1 MFSWWTSDCAC
12 KLRSSEVRRQ
22 FSSSCGSFIDYS
34 WGSSLKTD
42 GEPFLSSSS
51 RWLAHGFDYIISWE
65 LICKSLSCWRHT
77 SLFSILRALSGFP
90 GLNQNIC
97 WPFWDP
103 LFLPDTFLTL
113 RSCAVGFHKA
123 SVFKKTLNPL
133 AFWIY
138 WEIIACKCQFIVFD
152 CMKNVFTLVG
162 QTQNNSIKSNF
173 DVTTQKCSSIHMN
186 HLSVNVGKLTK
197 NMVCV
202 CVCICIL

>member
-1 MFSWWTSDCAC
+1 MLSWWTSDCAC
-12 KLRSSEVRRQ
+12 KLRSSEDQREKKLRRQ

-34 WGSSLKTD
+34 WGSSSKTD

-51 RWLAHGFDYIISWE
+51 RSLVHGFDYIISWE
-65 LICKSLSCWRHT
+65 LICKSLSCCRQT

-123 SVFKKTLNPL
+123 SVFKKTLKPL

-138 WEIIACKCQFIVFD
+138 WEIIACECQFIVFD

-162 QTQNNSIKSNF
+162 QTVQYNSIKSNL
-173 DVTTQKCSSIHMN
+173 DVTTQKHSSKVEYTYASFI
-186 HLSVNVGKLTK
+186 S
-197 NMVCV
+197 
-202 CVCICIL
+202 

>member
-12 KLRSSEVRRQ
+12 KLQSSEVRRQ

-34 WGSSLKTD
+34 WGSSSKTD

-65 LICKSLSCWRHT
+65 LICKSLSCCRHT
-77 SLFSILRALSGFP
+77 SLFSILWALSGFP

-123 SVFKKTLNPL
+123 SVFKKTESTRLLNIL
-133 AFWIY
+133 GDYCMQMSIHSLWLYEECVYIGRANT
-138 WEIIACKCQFIVFD
+138 EQFNKIKLW
-152 CMKNVFTLVG
+152 CANTKML
-162 QTQNNSIKSNF
+162 IKSRIYIRIIYQLK
-173 DVTTQKCSSIHMN
+173 TSLI
-186 HLSVNVGKLTK
+186 LTLT
-197 NMVCV
+197 
-202 CVCICIL
+202 I

>member
-1 MFSWWTSDCAC
+1 MFARCWREILHPAHKNEILLWLKWCNVFVMNKWLCMQAT
-12 KLRSSEVRRQ
+12 KLRRPERETVRRQ

-34 WGSSLKTD
+34 WGSSSKTD

-123 SVFKKTLNPL
+123 SVFKKTLNPFEYIGRL
-133 AFWIY
+133 LHA
-138 WEIIACKCQFIVFD
+138 
-152 CMKNVFTLVG
+152 NV
-162 QTQNNSIKSNF
+162 NS
-173 DVTTQKCSSIHMN
+173 
-186 HLSVNVGKLTK
+186 
-197 NMVCV
+197 
-202 CVCICIL
+202 